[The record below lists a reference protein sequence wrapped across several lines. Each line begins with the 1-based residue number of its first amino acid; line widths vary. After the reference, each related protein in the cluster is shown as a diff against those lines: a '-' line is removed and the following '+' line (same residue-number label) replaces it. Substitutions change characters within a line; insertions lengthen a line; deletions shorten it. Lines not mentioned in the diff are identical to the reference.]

1 MSTKTCVIMSHTEKS
16 ILDILIHVFILSSI
30 LSIFFFVVIAPL
42 EKNSLENEVNKNIED
57 GMKCLMKKLYDANH
71 TATHTQGNTQASLQK
86 LLMPSPTQRGLDS
99 GAANLKKIME
109 KLKIYYKGENQVN
122 ATYNKGLK
130 TSLIIVLLFLL
141 TSIIVVYILYKRSC
155 GKCPKILPL
164 IGENLLLFAII
175 GIIEY
180 MFFIKIASKYIP
192 IKPSLIVKT
201 VNKTL

>member
-30 LSIFFFVVIAPL
+30 LSIFFYVVIAPL
-42 EKNSLENEVNKNIED
+42 EKNSLENEVNENIED
-57 GMKCLMKKLYDANH
+57 GMKCLMKKLYDANDATSTKANSLRSLLKDDT
-71 TATHTQGNTQASLQK
+71 TAT
-86 LLMPSPTQRGLDS
+86 P
-99 GAANLKKIME
+99 NLKKIME
-109 KLKIYYKGENQVN
+109 KIKIYYKGENQVN

-130 TSLIIVLLFLL
+130 TSLLIVLLFLL
-141 TSIIVVYILYKRSC
+141 ASIIVIYILFKRSC

-192 IKPSLIVKT
+192 IKPSLIIKT

>member
-42 EKNSLENEVNKNIED
+42 EKNSLENEVNDNIED
-57 GMKCLMKKLYDANH
+57 GMKCLMKKLYEANDAASQGVKLKSLLKDD
-71 TATHTQGNTQASLQK
+71 TTPAT
-86 LLMPSPTQRGLDS
+86 P
-99 GAANLKKIME
+99 NLNKIME

-130 TSLIIVLLFLL
+130 TSLLIVLLFLL
-141 TSIIVVYILYKRSC
+141 ASIIVIYILFKRSC